1 MLAYHV
7 YLEGWQMAESQHS
20 NIPAGEPN
28 TLYVG
33 QGVCVKGDLLVPGIV
48 VVDGVI
54 EGNVNGRAVWV
65 SPSGVV
71 KGTIVVTE
79 AEIHGTIS
87 ETIEVKQLLI
97 VHATGRVLGDV
108 RYGELQLEKGAVISG
123 TLSCVSDQKDAAVE
137 SVLGKADR
145 PKVVHRLEPS
155 RPLNGAGNGAGNGAV
170 NGAAPHGKLP
180 PADYRAA
187 S

>member
-1 MLAYHV
+1 
-7 YLEGWQMAESQHS
+7 MAESQHS

-71 KGTIVVTE
+71 KGTIIVTE

-87 ETIEVKQLLI
+87 ETIEVKQ
-97 VHATGRVLGDV
+97 
-108 RYGELQLEKGAVISG
+108 QLEKGAVISG
-123 TLSCVSDQKDAAVE
+123 TLSCVSDEKDAAVE

-145 PKVVHRLEPS
+145 PKVVHRIDAARSLGP
-155 RPLNGAGNGAGNGAV
+155 V
-170 NGAAPHGKLP
+170 NGASNGTAPHGKLP

>member
-1 MLAYHV
+1 
-7 YLEGWQMAESQHS
+7 MAESQHS

-71 KGTIVVTE
+71 KGTIIVTE

-123 TLSCVSDQKDAAVE
+123 TLSCVSDEKDAAVE

-145 PKVVHRLEPS
+145 PKVVHRIDAARSLGP
-155 RPLNGAGNGAGNGAV
+155 V
-170 NGAAPHGKLP
+170 NGASNGTAPHGKLP